1 MNTTHAQT
9 RRRFLAGATLAA
21 LSAAASPL
29 AARAA
34 ERGAG
39 EGGAAPAPRIL
50 VVNPNSSED
59 FTNLIAREVRR
70 AASPGVEVVETTAPF
85 GPRYIGTRATAAIAS
100 HAAVDALARVLATDS
115 RFDAAILAGFGAQG
129 AVAMRELAPFP
140 IVDML
145 EASASAALL
154 LGKRFSVL
162 TGGERW
168 VPMLKER
175 FDELGLSSRVASVR
189 AIPLTGAEIAKDQQ
203 RAFTLL
209 AELSETCVREDGAD
223 CVILGGAAVAG
234 IPRQI
239 ADRVS
244 VPLID
249 NVAVSVAMAELL
261 ARNVGRARAGG
272 GARPSI
278 DSAGLS
284 DALAAAIK

>member
-1 MNTTHAQT
+1 MTLTTDNA
-9 RRRFLAGATLAA
+9 RRRFLTGASAAA
-21 LSAAASPL
+21 LSAAILPT
-29 AARAA
+29 AARAQEA
-34 ERGAG
+34 RS
-39 EGGAAPAPRIL
+39 GAAAARIL

-59 FTNLIAREVRR
+59 FTRLIAREVRR
-70 AASPGVEVVETTAPF
+70 AASPGVEVVEATAAF

-100 HAAVDALARVLATDS
+100 HAAVDALARVLARDD

-129 AVAMRELAPFP
+129 VVAMRELAPFP

-145 EASASAALL
+145 EASASAAMV

-175 FDELGLSSRVASVR
+175 FADLGLASRVASVR
-189 AIPLTGAEIAKDQQ
+189 AIPLTGAEIVNDQQ
-203 RAFTLL
+203 RALTML
-209 AELSETCVREDGAD
+209 AELSEACVREDGAD

-234 IPRQI
+234 IPRLI

-249 NVAVSVAMAELL
+249 NVAISVASAEML
-261 ARNVGRARAGG
+261 ARVVGRAKGSATP
-272 GARPSI
+272 RPSI
-278 DSAGLS
+278 DSVALSGELAG
-284 DALAAAIK
+284 AIR

>member
-1 MNTTHAQT
+1 MTPKTPNA
-9 RRRFLAGATLAA
+9 RRRFLTGASAAA
-21 LSAAASPL
+21 LSAAVLPL
-29 AARAA
+29 AARAEEA
-34 ERGAG
+34 RAT
-39 EGGAAPAPRIL
+39 AAAPRIL

-59 FTNLIAREVRR
+59 FTKLIAREVRR
-70 AASPGVEVVETTAPF
+70 AASPGVEVVEATAGF

-100 HAAVDALARVLATDS
+100 HAAVDALARVLATDA

-145 EASASAALL
+145 EASASAAMV

-168 VPMLKER
+168 VPMLEER
-175 FDELGLSSRVASVR
+175 FADLGLAGRVASVR
-189 AIPLTGAEIAKDQQ
+189 AIPLTGAEIVKDQP
-203 RAFTLL
+203 RAFSLL

-239 ADRVS
+239 AHRVS

-249 NVAVSVAMAELL
+249 NVAIAVATAEML
-261 ARNVGRARAGG
+261 ARTVGRAKVGAV
-272 GARPSI
+272 ARPGV

-284 DALAAAIK
+284 GELAAAIR